1 MTATGA
7 GAAPHP
13 LAERARQ
20 FLGIIAGWIAALG
33 RPARI
38 ALSAMPFIIER
49 QRLRVGAIAVV
60 MLVIVAMVW
69 LDAVTIGAVARLP
82 NWINETY
89 NDLTDYGRSTW
100 FLWPSGLLVL
110 LMAAAYTRAATRM
123 SQLVLTAI
131 AVRSGFVFL
140 AIGIPGL
147 IDTISK
153 RWIGRVRPSQFGP
166 FAYHPLSWNSAYASL
181 PSGHATT
188 AFAAAIAVGALWPR
202 ARTVIWIYAALI
214 AISRVVIYAH
224 HPSDVLAGAMV
235 GGVGALL
242 VRQSFAARG
251 LAFGVT
257 PQGAIAAFPGPSKR
271 RIKSVARALLAE

>member
-181 PSGHATT
+181 PSGHT
-188 AFAAAIAVGALWPR
+188 AAAFSALVAIGSLFPRLRPLLWVYAVTIAMSRVIIAAHFLSDVIAGAAVGAF
-202 ARTVIWIYAALI
+202 
-214 AISRVVIYAH
+214 
-224 HPSDVLAGAMV
+224 GAV
-235 GGVGALL
+235 L
-242 VRQSFAARG
+242 VRQWFAARRLG
-251 LAFGVT
+251 FYLDGEGKVRALR
-257 PQGAIAAFPGPSKR
+257 GPSLQRLKKLVR
-271 RIKSVARALLAE
+271 AVAEG